1 MKRFNKL
8 FVVLIILLTGLLSS
22 CVMPQV
28 GVSRTL
34 SSIEV
39 EKAESITQGVIGE
52 FEITDLDLKLIYS
65 DGITEYID
73 INESMLNAGDLGK
86 LQTPGSHSLVITY
99 NGLTTIFNITM
110 KEVTTENVDEYIL
123 SAIKQTTLPNSV
135 NDDFV
140 LPKSTNGVSITWTSN
155 NTSSIVIF
163 GSNAV
168 VTQNKEEVNV
178 TLVGTFT
185 YKGVTKTQNYTV
197 KVEKEEPKP
206 GSSTYEGTYYNNV
219 DLELTGNA
227 LKAAL
232 RKLLQDTHDV
242 YTSYKDCKTELP
254 DVDEDLNNSNNMIL
268 FYTGQSIVKSQ
279 DLNNDWNREHVWPKS
294 LGWFNESGAGSDLHH
309 IRPCNISLNSSRGN
323 KKFGTTTNATYFCP
337 DDSYK
342 GDVARI
348 IFYLMVAYTE
358 ADNYSFT
365 TVAQSLTML
374 LDWNELDPVSEIEI
388 VRNNKIEVIQGN
400 RNPFI
405 DYPELADQIW

>member
-185 YKGVTKTQNYTV
+185 YKGATKTQNYTV

-232 RKLLQDTHDV
+232 RKVLQDTHDV

-323 KKFGTTTNATYFCP
+323 KKFGTTTNGTYFCP

-342 GDVARI
+342 GDIARI

>member
-99 NGLTTIFNITM
+99 NGLTTVFNITM

-185 YKGVTKTQNYTV
+185 YKGATKTQNYTV

-323 KKFGTTTNATYFCP
+323 KKFGTTTNGTYFCP